1 MENKRFLNAKDV
13 AEYMEISES
22 MAYKIIKQLNDE
34 LKAKGYLTIA
44 GKVSRIYFLE
54 RTYGGMEENKA

>member
-13 AEYMEISES
+13 AEYMEVSES
-22 MAYKIIKQLNDE
+22 MAYKIIKKLNEE

-54 RTYGGMEENKA
+54 RTYGGTEENKA